1 MRRDFDLPEEDEDF
15 LESLG
20 RPWETLRDGGAQ
32 WLLLHE
38 FPFPDGYN
46 HATGSIAIAIPSG
59 YRTAQLDMAYFN
71 PALARLDGVPLKQTQ
86 VTQQIDAKT
95 WQRWSRHYNWRAGI
109 DCLATHIAH
118 VRNWLAAGLQ

>member
-1 MRRDFDLPEEDEDF
+1 MSSIYENPVSSDSQPCRVKCKKVKIMRRDFDLPEEDEDF

-20 RPWETLRDGGAQ
+20 RPWETVRDGGAQ

-71 PALARLDGVPLKQTQ
+71 PALARL
-86 VTQQIDAKT
+86 
-95 WQRWSRHYNWRAGI
+95 
-109 DCLATHIAH
+109 
-118 VRNWLAAGLQ
+118 